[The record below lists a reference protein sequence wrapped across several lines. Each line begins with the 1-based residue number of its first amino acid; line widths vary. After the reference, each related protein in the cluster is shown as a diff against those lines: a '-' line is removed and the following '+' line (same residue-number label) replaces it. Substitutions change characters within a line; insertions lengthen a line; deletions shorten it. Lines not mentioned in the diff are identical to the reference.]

1 MIAELQ
7 DRQGNLIE
15 ISLHSDESTL
25 HQLKPNQTVWLSPTA
40 LHLFANDVA

>member
-1 MIAELQ
+1 VLAELQ

-15 ISLHSDESTL
+15 ISLSSEEAKL
-25 HQLKPNQTVWLSPTA
+25 HQFKPSQTVWLSPTA

>member
-1 MIAELQ
+1 VLAELQ

-15 ISLHSDESTL
+15 ISLNSEEAKL
-25 HQLKPNQTVWLSPTA
+25 HQFKPNQTVWLSPTA